1 MLPTINQAVLSQV
14 IQALKDGNV
23 RYCEALGFDREELN
37 ELNALTF
44 EELMHMGNTSAQF
57 LKITINH
64 DVLRKMLVQVRQEQK
79 FQQLVGQAVQLG
91 GSIALISRYFGIST
105 EISARRRLMGIH
117 VRQGR
122 NQAPG
127 EKEEAALWNRWQ
139 EIKVDNIDSIPA
151 LEAMMLLAQERS
163 LSLTVVW
170 NMIRQWEKS

>member
-44 EELMHMGNTSAQF
+44 EELMHLGNTSAQF

-91 GSIALISRYFGIST
+91 GSIALISHYFGIST
-105 EISARRRLMGIH
+105 AEISARRRLMGIH
-117 VRQGR
+117 VRQGATR
-122 NQAPG
+122 F
-127 EKEEAALWNRWQ
+127 
-139 EIKVDNIDSIPA
+139 PA
-151 LEAMMLLAQERS
+151 KRKRPPSGTAGR
-163 LSLTVVW
+163 
-170 NMIRQWEKS
+170 R